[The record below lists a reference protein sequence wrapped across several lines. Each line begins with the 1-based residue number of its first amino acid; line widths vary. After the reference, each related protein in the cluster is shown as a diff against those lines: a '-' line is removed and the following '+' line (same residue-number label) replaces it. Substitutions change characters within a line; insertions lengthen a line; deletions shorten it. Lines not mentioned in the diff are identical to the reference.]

1 MNIFYSTSWQIQH
14 LWPTSDLDYI
24 PNVSH
29 IVINVL
35 KCAMGDGAT
44 CIHLFA
50 KDMLAGRLI
59 AFVVVEPAATNMG
72 VLKLPQHQDHGEC
85 RGSNGQHLHGK
96 AGSQLWTQGGES
108 EGEVPQ
114 LNTVCLIGFEL
125 GTGGQLWWKD
135 DGYTHSVLC

>member
-29 IVINVL
+29 IVINVF
-35 KCAMGDGAT
+35 KCAMRDGAT

-59 AFVVVEPAATNMG
+59 AFVVVEPAATHM
-72 VLKLPQHQDHGEC
+72 VALKLPQHQDHGEC

-96 AGSQLWTQGGES
+96 ADSQLWTQGGES
-108 EGEVPQ
+108 EGEV
-114 LNTVCLIGFEL
+114 
-125 GTGGQLWWKD
+125 
-135 DGYTHSVLC
+135 